1 MPAIACAD
9 PDDEDDDD
17 DERRVSQNEE
27 HVRGRNREKKKE
39 RKKIK
44 ETRRGWQRMARVSV
58 TAGHYLHPPSYRTLS
73 FSLYIYIFFFSSFF
87 CLFASP
93 HRTEAIVRPEDR
105 TWRVEW
111 PLNAVRVRRSFS
123 FSLSL
128 ALPGH
133 SLYRV
138 ARNTRSAIRER

>member
-1 MPAIACAD
+1 MRRSRRRRRRRRRASRIAK
-9 PDDEDDDD
+9 
-17 DERRVSQNEE
+17 RRA
-27 HVRGRNREKKKE
+27 RTREKPRKKE
-39 RKKIK
+39 RKKK
-44 ETRRGWQRMARVSV
+44 NKRDPARVATNGEGKRHSG
-58 TAGHYLHPPSYRTLS
+58 ALPSPS
-73 FSLYIYIFFFSSFF
+73 FIPYAFFLFIYIYIFFFSSFF

-128 ALPGH
+128 LLYPAT
-133 SLYRV
+133 LYRV